1 MSRARNEGTTRAR
14 GTGRS
19 RDDAFGGRRARGA
32 SRRGKKSRAGR
43 AVGRRAPAARR
54 RRRIRAHL
62 VLDVARG
69 VDGDEVHALVPA
81 RARGDARGV
90 GSFRASRGS
99 SRVGRWTGEGGD
111 RLARAGHRAGKVF
124 QDVRKDPAGGD
135 GGSSRGRFPSGDAPG
150 VRDEVRAEQ
159 TPAFLLRQRVPH
171 DDVRLPPR
179 EGFRPRARHP
189 GVVVPGDPWHFFARV
204 AHPRPRDRR
213 PPAGSDAR
221 ASPSARTRYASDAWL
236 VLTPRRFVHRARAS
250 RCDRPPRAVQESSFS
265 PRPQR
270 LRPADLLCGVGNRSP
285 EFDSLGER
293 PRVKNERLATLQ
305 RLRVF
310 ARGPVPRGRSRR

>member
-1 MSRARNEGTTRAR
+1 MCFGRTSGGERGSESRAGRREGGSRARETRERREREGPDALATTRSE
-14 GTGRS
+14 G
-19 RDDAFGGRRARGA
+19 GGRGGRPG
-32 SRRGKKSRAGR
+32 GVKKSRAGR

-171 DDVRLPPR
+171 NDVRLPPR

-189 GVVVPGDPWHFFARV
+189 GVVAPRGRPV
-204 AHPRPRDRR
+204 ALFREGC
-213 PPAGSDAR
+213 PPAPERSAPAGRVGREGFSERADEVRVRRLARLDA
-221 ASPSARTRYASDAWL
+221 AP
-236 VLTPRRFVHRARAS
+236 V
-250 RCDRPPRAVQESSFS
+250 RPPRA
-265 PRPQR
+265 R
-270 LRPADLLCGVGNRSP
+270 
-285 EFDSLGER
+285 
-293 PRVKNERLATLQ
+293 
-305 RLRVF
+305 F
-310 ARGPVPRGRSRR
+310 AL